1 MFDEAAAYGGF
12 PEGGYLV
19 AIDDGYGGVGG
30 YVLAAGEG
38 YGYEEGV
45 GYEAEPGPGQG

>member
-1 MFDEAAAYGGF
+1 MMYDEAAYGGF

-30 YVLAAGEG
+30 YVLAAGED
-38 YGYEEGV
+38 YVYEEES
-45 GYEAEPGPGQG
+45 GYEAEPGPVQG